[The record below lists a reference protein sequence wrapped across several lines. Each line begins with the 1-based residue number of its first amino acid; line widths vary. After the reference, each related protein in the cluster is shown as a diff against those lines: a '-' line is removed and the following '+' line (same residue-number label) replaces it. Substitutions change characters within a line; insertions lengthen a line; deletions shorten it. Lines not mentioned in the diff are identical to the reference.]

1 MGQAGAGRS
10 ERKLNAMDHPPNL
23 TTARLIL
30 RPFTLEDAPS
40 VAALAGDRLVAETT
54 QNIPH
59 PYAHEDALAWIGCQS
74 DRFEE
79 GVEVVFAVERRQDN
93 VLLGAIGL
101 VLKPE
106 HGAGELGYWIGVPFW
121 GNGYCTEAANAVL
134 EYGFQEMALH
144 RIMARHFAKN
154 PASGRVM
161 QKIGM
166 SFEGCLRQSVLKWDE
181 YQDVCIYAILHT
193 DRED

>member
-1 MGQAGAGRS
+1 
-10 ERKLNAMDHPPNL
+10 MDYPPNI

-30 RPFTLEDAPS
+30 RPFTLENAPT
-40 VAALAGDRLVAETT
+40 VAALAGDRRVAETT

-59 PYAHEDALAWIGCQS
+59 PYSRDDALAWIGSQLE
-74 DRFEE
+74 RFKE
-79 GVEVVFAVERRQDN
+79 GGEVVFAIEHQPDKA
-93 VLLGAIGL
+93 LLGAIGL

-106 HGAGELGYWIGVPFW
+106 HSAGELGYWIGVPFW
-121 GNGYCTEAANAVL
+121 GNGYCTEAAQAVL
-134 EYGFQEMALH
+134 DYGFHSLALH
-144 RIMARHFAKN
+144 RIMARHFTKN

-166 SFEGCLRQSVLKWDE
+166 RYEGCLRQSVLKWGE
-181 YQDVCIYAILHT
+181 YQDVSVYAILHA